1 MPSRKN
7 SLNPEKSLEYSCRL
21 YLDAGGRRVLGKGGA
36 KILEAIDEHGSI
48 AVAVEKLGMSY
59 KFVWNYLTRMR
70 KLLGQPVVVTHRGG
84 SSHMSERGGGGTAL
98 TPLAKILLKQYRL
111 TEESVNKSLSKQ
123 TINLARIGAN
133 ELRRK
138 AKTRTAMLRRKAGKR
153 ARQ

>member
-1 MPSRKN
+1 MSSGKN
-7 SLNPEKSLEYSCRL
+7 SLNPGKSLKYSCRL

-48 AVAVEKLGMSY
+48 ALAAEKLGMSY

-84 SSHMSERGGGGTAL
+84 YSHRSERGGGGAAL
-98 TPLAKILLKQYRL
+98 TVLAKILLKQYRL
-111 TEESVNKSLSKQ
+111 TEESVKKSLSEQ
-123 TINLARIGAN
+123 TINLPRIASN

-138 AKTRTAMLRRKAGKR
+138 TKTRTLILQRKTGTR
-153 ARQ
+153 THR